1 MAETIGGTVL
11 SLCFRVCM
19 LGLFQSTPWLKLE
32 KPYYI
37 TIFRFLR
44 GSCPSPQNFQ
54 SQNVPADELSLN
66 IFVQYLFLL
75 SMRITEVFQNGVYV
89 SVYYLIIGRDCLIFG
104 QDCLIFGRDCLI
116 FGQDWLLHLKN
127 FGSFGYFA
135 SSSNIQNFGWFC
147 QFCAFLAIYGFWQ
160 FLMFFLWQFWQL
172 RHFWI
177 FCAFLAIFFCVWR
190 FWQCRLFFCQFCT
203 FLAI

>member
-44 GSCPSPQNFQ
+44 GSCPSPQNFH
-54 SQNVPADELSLN
+54 SQYVPADELSLN

-89 SVYYLIIGRDCLIFG
+89 SVYCLIIGRDCLIFG
-104 QDCLIFGRDCLI
+104 RDCLIFGRDCLI
-116 FGQDWLLHLKN
+116 FGQDCLIHLDI
-127 FGSFGYFA
+127 FGSVGYFYTFLPTLDILPILVTFRILGGFA
-135 SSSNIQNFGWFC
+135 NFV
-147 QFCAFLAIYGFWQ
+147 
-160 FLMFFLWQFWQL
+160 
-172 RHFWI
+172 HFWRYMG
-177 FCAFLAIFFCVWR
+177 FGNF
-190 FWQCRLFFCQFCT
+190 
-203 FLAI
+203 